1 MAKLYFKYGVV
12 NSSKSANALMT
23 IHNYEEQG
31 MSVYT
36 MKSSIDTRDYNVIKS
51 RAIGS
56 KREVDMLLVP
66 ESDIV
71 KIFNYASKTSKI
83 DVIIVD
89 ECQFLTVRQI
99 DSLRE
104 IVDDYGVPVICY
116 GLKTDF
122 RTHLFESS
130 KRLLELA
137 DSVQEI
143 KTVCSCGSKAIFN
156 AKLDSSGNVILG
168 GNQIKIGGNETYTPV
183 CSKCYR
189 KRLKHSDTKSSSK
202 VCKMFMKDKDYLLD
216 LVKRLEKKL
225 PDDRG
230 ILLNEVI
237 CADYYV
243 SKLMSEDTEG
253 YLTSELS
260 DIKKCFNT
268 VLETATAHDLLVA
281 QKRASNRR

>member
-23 IHNYEEQG
+23 LHNYEEQG

-36 MKSSIDTRDYNVIKS
+36 MKSSIDTRDYGVIKS

-56 KREVDMLLVP
+56 KKEVDMLLAP
-66 ESDIV
+66 ESDILKV
-71 KIFNYASKTSKI
+71 FNYANKTKKI
-83 DVIIVD
+83 DVVIVD
-89 ECQFLTVRQI
+89 ECQFLTVKQI

-104 IVDDYGVPVICY
+104 IVDTFDVPIICY

-122 RTHLFESS
+122 RTYMFESS
-130 KRLLELA
+130 KRLIELA

-156 AKLDSSGNVILG
+156 AKVDKDGYIITSGM
-168 GNQIKIGGNETYTPV
+168 QIEIGGNEIYTPL

-189 KRLKHSDTKSSSK
+189 KRLKKSSSNTSGE
-202 VCKMFMKDKDYLLD
+202 VCKSFLENKAYLND
-216 LVKRLEKKL
+216 LVKKLNRL
-225 PDDRG
+225 PQSDRG
-230 ILLNEVI
+230 IFLNEVI

-243 SKLMSEDTEG
+243 SRLLSKDKDNILAK
-253 YLTSELS
+253 ELS
-260 DIKKCFNT
+260 DIKKCFET
-268 VLETATAHDLLVA
+268 VLETATPHDLLVA
-281 QKRASNRR
+281 QKRASNR

>member
-23 IHNYEEQG
+23 LHNYEEQG

-36 MKSSIDTRDYNVIKS
+36 MKSSIDTRDYGVIKS

-56 KREVDMLLVP
+56 KKEVDMLLAP
-66 ESDIV
+66 ESDILKV
-71 KIFNYASKTSKI
+71 FNYANKTKKI
-83 DVIIVD
+83 DVVIVD
-89 ECQFLTVRQI
+89 ECQFLTVKQI

-104 IVDDYGVPVICY
+104 IVDTFDVPIICY

-122 RTHLFESS
+122 RTYMFESS
-130 KRLLELA
+130 KRLIELA

-156 AKLDSSGNVILG
+156 AKLNSEGYVILG
-168 GNQIKIGGNETYTPV
+168 GNQIKIGGNETYTPL

-189 KRLKHSDTKSSSK
+189 KRLKHSTTDSLSK
-202 VCKMFMKDKDYLLD
+202 ACKMFIKDKDYLLD

-225 PDDRG
+225 PDDKG

-237 CADYYV
+237 CADYYI
-243 SKLMSEDTEG
+243 SKLMIEDSEE

-260 DIKKCFNT
+260 DIKKCFSA

-281 QKRASNRR
+281 QKRALDK

>member
-12 NSSKSANALMT
+12 NSSKSANVLMT

-31 MSVYT
+31 MCVYT
-36 MKSSIDTRDYNVIKS
+36 MKPSIDTRDYGVIKS
-51 RAIGS
+51 RAIAS
-56 KREVDMLLVP
+56 EKEVDIILAP
-66 ESDIV
+66 ESDV
-71 KIFNYASKTSKI
+71 SRVVNSASKTRKV

-89 ECQFLTVRQI
+89 ECQFLTVSQVEA
-99 DSLRE
+99 LRG
-104 IVDDYGVPVICY
+104 IVDTLDIPVICY

-122 RTHLFESS
+122 RTNLFDSS

-156 AKLDSSGNVILG
+156 AKLDANGSVILG
-168 GNQIKIGGNETYTPV
+168 GSQIKIGGNETYTPL

-189 KRLKHSDTKSSSK
+189 ERLKYSDTNSSSK
-202 VCKMFMKDKDYLLD
+202 ACKMFIKDKDYLLD
-216 LVKRLEKKL
+216 LVKRLENKL
-225 PDDRG
+225 PDTRG
-230 ILLNEVI
+230 SLLNEVI
-237 CADYYV
+237 CADYYI
-243 SKLMSEDTEG
+243 SKLMAEDSEG

-260 DIKKCFNT
+260 SIKKCFSA

-281 QKRASNRR
+281 HKRAGK

>member
-36 MKSSIDTRDYNVIKS
+36 MKSSIDTRDYGVIKS
-51 RAIGS
+51 RALNTT
-56 KREVDMLLVP
+56 REVDMLLNP
-66 ESDIV
+66 ESDV
-71 KIFNYASKTSKI
+71 LKVFNYAYKTKEM
-83 DVIIVD
+83 DVVIVD
-89 ECQFLTVRQI
+89 ECQFLTVPQI
-99 DSLRE
+99 DGLRE
-104 IVDDYGVPVICY
+104 IVDTFDVPIICY

-122 RTHLFESS
+122 RTYMFESS
-130 KRLLELA
+130 KRLIELA

-156 AKLDSSGNVILG
+156 AKLNSEGYVILG
-168 GNQIKIGGNETYTPV
+168 GNQIKIGGNETYTPL

-189 KRLKHSDTKSSSK
+189 KRLKHSDTDSLSK
-202 VCKMFMKDKDYLLD
+202 ACKMFIKDKDYLLD

-237 CADYYV
+237 CADYYI
-243 SKLMSEDTEG
+243 SKLMLEDSEG

-260 DIKKCFNT
+260 DIKKCFSA

-281 QKRASNRR
+281 QKRASDK